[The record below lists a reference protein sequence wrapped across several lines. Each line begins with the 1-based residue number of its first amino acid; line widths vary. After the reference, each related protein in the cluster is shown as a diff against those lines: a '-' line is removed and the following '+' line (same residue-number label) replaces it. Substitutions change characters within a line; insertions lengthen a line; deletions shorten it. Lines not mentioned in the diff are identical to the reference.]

1 MAKYTWV
8 IDTLFDKNKLFVKNS
23 FIEFVEELTWKVV
36 NDRDIKKSK
45 SMDSSWNEY
54 FKEELMIYEDKSWE
68 KISIMIYKMPSSTK
82 VEKARSYQRNLIS
95 SYLKNEWVFE
105 GIDSVLCAFY
115 SEDTSD
121 WRLSFVKQEFKLNP
135 ETKKII
141 NELTPAKRY
150 SFLVE
155 SNSKNVTVKQRL
167 NSLLESSNILV
178 SEIEKAFSVEK
189 VSKEFFD
196 KYVKLYEKLVL
207 AFKNDRVFDKI
218 ESESNNWDENFREN
232 FVKKLLWQIVFLY
245 FLQKKWWLWVEK
257 WANWWTGKKDF
268 LQSLLNEC
276 LNWWDEKKELWWKNF
291 FNDYLEH
298 LFYDNLNKKRENDY
312 SEYFGYRIPYLNW
325 WLFEPINNYNWKG
338 FEYVVLSWDKNN
350 ALFKEIFDTFD
361 EYNFTVYENDPLE
374 QDVAVDP
381 EMLGK
386 VFENLLPENERKGK
400 WAFYTPREIVHYMC
414 KESLKN
420 HIINKTWITE
430 ELCEKLFTYKDSYL
444 NATKRWNKL
453 LDEDKYNIFETFYE
467 YWEKIVET
475 LKYVKIVDPAVW
487 SGAFP
492 MWLLKEIVSLRKF
505 IQENVLLQENVSEYN
520 LKKETLENCIY
531 GVDLDPGA
539 VEIAKLRFW
548 LSLVIEEDSKDN
560 IDPLPNL
567 DYKIMQWNSLIEDI
581 VVWDSVIKIDLE
593 NSTKKLTKKEEKEL
607 WNAHQES
614 LWLDFKNWEN
624 ELKYVLQ
631 KLKSLHKSFFDE
643 NNAIR
648 KQQLKN
654 EIDWIEKKLIRISW
668 EVEVNKIKSQIDN
681 IEWKYIISW
690 MAWDEKDAKKVA
702 LLYAQIS
709 SIKEMEEK
717 YKRDSIRSFFP
728 WKLHFWEVF
737 NENWGFDI
745 VIGNPP
751 YVWEKWN
758 KETFELIKKWNLK
771 EFYQWKMDLLYFFFH
786 LWLNIWKEK
795 SQIWFITTNYYVTAL
810 WWKKLRSDF
819 KDRAIIRK
827 LLNLNELKIFESALW
842 QHNIITLLEKW
853 YNNNFI
859 SKNCI
864 TSRTWYYLNL
874 NWWKVLDDILNGI
887 DSETQYFEIT
897 QNNLYDWVENYVRIW
912 WLNWKTNIDVILDK
926 LQYWWNQLKNL
937 KNVNNGVFTWW
948 DTISEKKIEK
958 YNINW
963 VNEGDWIFVLSK
975 KEFDN
980 LLLREEEKDF
990 IVPLYKNSDIYKY
1003 YTKLNPE
1010 LFLINLRYTDRPII
1024 DNYPNI
1030 KNHLLKYKDLLF
1042 DRPETWTLS
1051 SAFSNWF
1058 WYVMSTSRKLNFD
1071 WEKIVFPQR
1080 SKLNTF
1086 WYNEQ
1091 RWYALSDCFF
1101 ITNLS
1106 ENDDLNIKYLLWVLN
1121 SRLIY
1126 FWLYNRWKRKWE
1138 YLELTWTPVWEIPI
1152 KQISQEEQKPF
1163 IDLVD
1168 QILEITK
1175 KEDYLESEDLQ
1186 KQVKVLESRI
1196 DDMVYKLYELTPEE
1210 IELVEESLK

>member
-178 SEIEKAFSVEK
+178 SDIEKTFSVEK

-196 KYVKLYEKLVL
+196 KYVKLYEKLVE
-207 AFKNDRVFDKI
+207 AFKDDKI
-218 ESESNNWDENFREN
+218 FLKIISESNNWDENFREN

-505 IQENVLLQENVSEYN
+505 IQENVLLQENVSEYE

-593 NSTKKLTKKEEKEL
+593 NNTKKLTKKEEKEFSGIAQWTMAL
-607 WNAHQES
+607 FADEVARDDILKRLKFLHKIFFQEK
-614 LWLDFKNWEN
+614 DNIK
-624 ELKYVLQ
+624 K
-631 KLKSLHKSFFDE
+631 KSLKT
-643 NNAIR
+643 
-648 KQQLKN
+648 
-654 EIDWIEKKLIRISW
+654 EIDHIEKELIRISW
-668 EVEVNKIKSQIDN
+668 EVEVNRIKSQIDN

-702 LLYAQIS
+702 EFYSQIT

-717 YKRDSIRSFFP
+717 YKRDNIRSFFP

-737 NENWGFDI
+737 NDNWGFDI
-745 VIGNPP
+745 VIWNPP
-751 YVWEKWN
+751 YVSVR
-758 KETFELIKKWNLK
+758 TK
-771 EFYQWKMDLLYFFFH
+771 EFWNDWKTFFKNNYILAQWQYDLYTLFIEKSNNLVNKSWILGFIIPNNLISNQNFEIVRKFLNNNLPLLYYIDTEMPFETANVESNVIICKKDYINNQVKNYKYKNNEFIFIESININQYDIFPF
-786 LWLNIWKEK
+786 NIWP
-795 SQIWFITTNYYVTAL
+795 L
-810 WWKKLRSDF
+810 
-819 KDRAIIRK
+819 IISNSIR
-827 LLNLNELKIFESALW
+827 
-842 QHNIITLLEKW
+842 
-853 YNNNFI
+853 
-859 SKNCI
+859 
-864 TSRTWYYLNL
+864 
-874 NWWKVLDDILNGI
+874 
-887 DSETQYFEIT
+887 
-897 QNNLYDWVENYVRIW
+897 
-912 WLNWKTNIDVILDK
+912 
-926 LQYWWNQLKNL
+926 
-937 KNVNNGVFTWW
+937 
-948 DTISEKKIEK
+948 
-958 YNINW
+958 
-963 VNEGDWIFVLSK
+963 
-975 KEFDN
+975 N
-980 LLLREEEKDF
+980 LLLKVSLKSDSNLWKIASINRWMECWFNNKYISKIKTNYKVIKWEHIKKYFIKSTDYFVEPDF
-990 IVPLYKNSDIYKY
+990 SDKKIFKNKDIYLNTPKLL
-1003 YTKLNPE
+1003 TKFVSN
-1010 LFLINLRYTDRPII
+1010 NLDFAY
-1024 DNYPNI
+1024 DNEWIFNTNVVYNIHTKDNI
-1030 KNHLLKYKDLLF
+1030 KFLLWYLNSKLISF
-1042 DRPETWTLS
+1042 
-1051 SAFSNWF
+1051 WF
-1058 WYVMSTSRKLNFD
+1058 RKIYLND
-1071 WEKIVFPQR
+1071 DKVFPHIQ
-1080 SKLNTF
+1080 KN
-1086 WYNEQ
+1086 Q
-1091 RWYALSDCFF
+1091 
-1101 ITNLS
+1101 
-1106 ENDDLNIKYLLWVLN
+1106 
-1121 SRLIY
+1121 
-1126 FWLYNRWKRKWE
+1126 
-1138 YLELTWTPVWEIPI
+1138 LESVPI
-1152 KQISQEEQKPF
+1152 KQTSQEDQKPF

-1175 KEDYLESEDLQ
+1175 KEYYLESEELQ
-1186 KQVKVLESRI
+1186 KQVKILESRI

>member
-178 SEIEKAFSVEK
+178 SDIEKTFSVEK

-196 KYVKLYEKLVL
+196 KYVKLYEKLVE
-207 AFKNDRVFDKI
+207 AFKDDKI
-218 ESESNNWDENFREN
+218 FLKIISESNNWDENFREN

-350 ALFKEIFDTFD
+350 SLFKEIFDTFD

-505 IQENVLLQENVSEYN
+505 IQENVLLQENVSEYE

-593 NSTKKLTKKEEKEL
+593 NNTKKLTKKEEKEFSGIAQWTMAL
-607 WNAHQES
+607 FADEVARDDILKRLKFLHKIFFQEK
-614 LWLDFKNWEN
+614 DNIK
-624 ELKYVLQ
+624 K
-631 KLKSLHKSFFDE
+631 KSLKT
-643 NNAIR
+643 
-648 KQQLKN
+648 
-654 EIDWIEKKLIRISW
+654 EIDHIEKELIRISW
-668 EVEVNKIKSQIDN
+668 EVEVNRIKSQIDN

-717 YKRDSIRSFFP
+717 YKRDNIRSFFP

-737 NENWGFDI
+737 NENGGFDI

-751 YVWEKWN
+751 YNAELTELEKEYFKEKYPSVRTWRQDTAWIFCEFWNNILVDKWVLNYILPFRLISRKRNHWLFQEYLLLSINVEKILYLWSNVWFTANDE
-758 KETFELIKKWNLK
+758 FMILQLINSYNEDNNIKISLKPNFPNWIIFKTIKQKIFKDYWEFNLNFLK
-771 EFYQWKMDLLYFFFH
+771 FD
-786 LWLNIWKEK
+786 LWLLDK
-795 SQIWFITTNYYVTAL
+795 
-810 WWKKLRSDF
+810 
-819 KDRAIIRK
+819 IRI
-827 LLNLNELKIFESALW
+827 NSNELDNICYVRDWIVPYIRDKMISNIQKDERYKKFNWIAWKYIIEPYFYKSKEDLYICYDINEAKKYISSDIELRKVQLRDSKIFESEK
-842 QHNIITLLEKW
+842 IITSQNSSVIKW
-853 YNNNFI
+853 TIDN
-859 SKNCI
+859 SKLYVSNSI
-864 TSRTWYYLNL
+864 HSTFLKEEYINEYNL
-874 NWWKVLDDILNGI
+874 NYILCLLN
-887 DSETQYFEIT
+887 SK
-897 QNNLYDWVENYVRIW
+897 LLNYYHNFFRLKW
-912 WLNWKTNIDVILDK
+912 TDLHPQIL
-926 LQYWWNQLKNL
+926 LWNL
-937 KNVNNGVFTWW
+937 K
-948 DTISEKKIEK
+948 
-958 YNINW
+958 
-963 VNEGDWIFVLSK
+963 
-975 KEFDN
+975 
-980 LLLREEEKDF
+980 
-990 IVPLYKNSDIYKY
+990 
-1003 YTKLNPE
+1003 KL
-1010 LFLINLRYTDRPII
+1010 
-1024 DNYPNI
+1024 
-1030 KNHLLKYKDLLF
+1030 
-1042 DRPETWTLS
+1042 
-1051 SAFSNWF
+1051 
-1058 WYVMSTSRKLNFD
+1058 
-1071 WEKIVFPQR
+1071 
-1080 SKLNTF
+1080 
-1086 WYNEQ
+1086 
-1091 RWYALSDCFF
+1091 
-1101 ITNLS
+1101 
-1106 ENDDLNIKYLLWVLN
+1106 
-1121 SRLIY
+1121 
-1126 FWLYNRWKRKWE
+1126 
-1138 YLELTWTPVWEIPI
+1138 PI

-1175 KEDYLESEDLQ
+1175 KEDYLEREDLQ
-1186 KQVKVLESRI
+1186 KQVKILESRI